1 MGVEDEVVVVKMVVL
16 DVVIKL
22 ILIKTTYIVLIVG
35 EICILGK
42 YVWIWLG
49 DQIKVQLHIRLNQK
63 HGTPTSSTKSAAG
76 KGSFSDGRSD
86 LRHRL

>member
-35 EICILGK
+35 EICILVEICLDLVGRPNQSTTA
-42 YVWIWLG
+42 YIAGSETWHTYFVN
-49 DQIKVQLHIRLNQK
+49 QI
-63 HGTPTSSTKSAAG
+63 S
-76 KGSFSDGRSD
+76 GRK
-86 LRHRL
+86 RKFQ